1 MEGKEGI
8 GCLLRGDEQQAAS
21 SLFPVEA
28 GNEIQF
34 AQLVV
39 SVTVSSASK
48 IPFSTL
54 FPPPPQLLV
63 VLEIIQN
70 SDLPA
75 SSYSLRFHLLTNDDI
90 M

>member
-1 MEGKEGI
+1 VEGKEGI

-28 GNEIQF
+28 GSEIQF
-34 AQLVV
+34 AQVVV

-54 FPPPPQLLV
+54 FPPPPAPCSAGNHT
-63 VLEIIQN
+63 E
-70 SDLPA
+70 
-75 SSYSLRFHLLTNDDI
+75 
-90 M
+90 